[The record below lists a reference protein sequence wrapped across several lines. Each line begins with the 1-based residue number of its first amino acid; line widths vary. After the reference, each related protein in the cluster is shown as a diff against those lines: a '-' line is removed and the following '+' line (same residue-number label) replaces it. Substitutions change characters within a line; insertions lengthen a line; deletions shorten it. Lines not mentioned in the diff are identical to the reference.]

1 MALTEIAVD
10 MAKALAEYDQEAPIY
25 PIIGNH
31 IQVMWN
37 QANAAYRNMMG
48 EYGIVRKA
56 QVYGQEIRR
65 LEQQLKN
72 ARWEIEQYKTR
83 LDSASAEAL
92 CAEYYRRGVTDA
104 KRTKTYL
111 AGRVIMWIPKQLSAC
126 ARSVKQFGVKQ
137 TIVKIRRKFACLP
150 QRISEILR

>member
-1 MALTEIAVD
+1 
-10 MAKALAEYDQEAPIY
+10 
-25 PIIGNH
+25 
-31 IQVMWN
+31 MWS

-56 QVYGQEIRR
+56 PEEVYGQEIRR

-72 ARWEIEQYKTR
+72 ARWETGQYKTR

-104 KRTKTYL
+104 QRTKTHL
-111 AGRVIMWIPKQLSAC
+111 AVRVIMWISKQLSAC
-126 ARSVKQFGVKQ
+126 ARSLKQFGVKQ
-137 TIVKIRRKFACLP
+137 TIAKIRRKFACLP